1 MRNET
6 GIWRILFFF
15 FKGGGK
21 KNNFFM
27 VNFKSEFSG
36 ADYEAESKSS

>member
-1 MRNET
+1 MKLES
-6 GIWRILFFF
+6 GEFFFF

-21 KNNFFM
+21 KNDFFM